1 MPSAPINLVK
11 KINDINLTNQRS
23 TNSWITDVENSENE
37 MKMLEQCDK
46 YEEHQNPD
54 TATVRW
60 MDRQMD
66 VIRRQQM
73 D

>member
-37 MKMLEQCDK
+37 MKML
-46 YEEHQNPD
+46 
-54 TATVRW
+54 
-60 MDRQMD
+60 
-66 VIRRQQM
+66 
-73 D
+73 